1 MIADDR
7 NRIGDACWY
16 RQADVKPGSSHTAG
30 KWRGGHLRAWS
41 TDHQEFVAWST
52 DHEEVVDL
60 GPGMFPVGVIEDDDT
75 GLCHSIYVERICF
88 ATVPPDDTRV

>member
-7 NRIGDACWY
+7 NRLGEACWY
-16 RQADVKPGSSHTAG
+16 RQADAKPGSSHTAG
-30 KWRGGHLRAWS
+30 KWRVGRLRAWS
-41 TDHQEFVAWST
+41 TDHQEFVDS
-52 DHEEVVDL
+52 
-60 GPGMFPVGVIEDDDT
+60 GPGMFPVGVIEDDET